1 MIGLVDCNN
10 FYVSCE
16 RVFRPDLNGVP
27 VVVLSNNDGCII
39 SRSNEA
45 KALGIKMGLP
55 YYQLLELPYGKTVK
69 VFSSNYTLYG
79 SLSNRVHAILRRYV
93 PTVEDY
99 SIDESF
105 LDFSSIENHTDDL
118 YQLGIEIKKTIL
130 KEVGIPVCIGIAP
143 TKALAKA
150 ANKYAKKM
158 TKEGVYLC
166 YDQFHTMLEWTG
178 IGDVWGIGRQYA
190 NALMKLNIQNAWQF
204 SQLPEKFVLQK
215 MTVVGHRLWKELN
228 GISCIEMELDAPDKK
243 NMVVSR
249 SIPRSLTKYED
260 VENAVFKHVDTLA
273 MKLRKQKQCTSSIA
287 VFVHT
292 NRFRKQDKQYYNTFK
307 VQLLQASNNTTTLI
321 RAAKIGLQKI
331 FKQGFNYKK
340 CGVMAFDLCPEDTIQ
355 GTLFSVK
362 ENNKSN
368 KAMQVM
374 DEINKR
380 YGYKVTR
387 IASHGF
393 LHKAHMLRNHISPC
407 YTTEL
412 EDILT
417 IKI

>member
-1 MIGLVDCNN
+1 MIGLIDCNN

-27 VVVLSNNDGCII
+27 VVVLSNNDGCVI

-55 YYQLLELPYGKTVK
+55 YYQLLELPFGKEVK

-79 SLSNRVHAILRRYV
+79 SLSNRVHSILRRYV

-105 LDFSSIENHTDDL
+105 LDFSSIEHYITDL
-118 YQLGIEIKKTIL
+118 FQLGIEIRKAIL
-130 KEVGIPVCIGIAP
+130 KEVGIPVCVGIAP

-150 ANKYAKKM
+150 ANKYAKKE

-166 YDQFHTMLEWTG
+166 KEDTQTVLKWTE
-178 IGDVWGIGRQYA
+178 IGDVWGIGRQYE
-190 NALMKLNIQNAWQF
+190 NALLKLNITNAWQF
-204 SQLPEKFVLQK
+204 AQLPEKYVLQK

-228 GISCIEMELDAPDKK
+228 GISCIEMELETPDKK

-260 VENAVFKHVDTLA
+260 VENAVFKHIDTLA
-273 MKLRKQKQCTSSIA
+273 MKLRRQKQCTSSIS

-292 NRFRKQDKQYYNTFK
+292 NRFRTQDKQYYNSFK
-307 VQLLQASNNTTTLI
+307 VPLLKASNNTTTLI
-321 RAAKIGLQKI
+321 RVAKVGLQKI
-331 FKQGFNYKK
+331 FKPGFNYKK
-340 CGVMAFDLCPEDTIQ
+340 CGVMAFDLCPENVLQ
-355 GTLFSVK
+355 GSLFSVA
-362 ENNKSN
+362 ENDKSN
-368 KAMQVM
+368 TAMHVM

-387 IASHGF
+387 IAAHGF
-393 LHKAHMLRNHISPC
+393 LHKAHMLINHISPC

-412 EDILT
+412 DDILT